1 MCNSRAATI
10 VSPAPRRTGLG
21 HKVLQ
26 NLLAS
31 AGVFEHKAGAD
42 GRRMTRSTTLIR
54 DDHSMK
60 VWAAAVA
67 VAVAVLLCG
76 VAAAQPAPPFG
87 TAAPGAAMPPQGLPP
102 VEGRA
107 DIWGHLTPDQRKE
120 LWQRLTPE
128 ERAAVWRRLTPE
140 QRQAIR
146 ERLTPEQRQAL
157 RERSAERPE
166 QFKGGP
172 GPGQKLS
179 PEQRRSL
186 RDAIRDAHRES
197 RHGRGGRPQ

>member
-1 MCNSRAATI
+1 
-10 VSPAPRRTGLG
+10 
-21 HKVLQ
+21 
-26 NLLAS
+26 
-31 AGVFEHKAGAD
+31 
-42 GRRMTRSTTLIR
+42 MTRSTTLIR
-54 DDHSMK
+54 GHQSMK
-60 VWAAAVA
+60 VWAAAAA
-67 VAVAVLLCG
+67 VAALLCG
-76 VAAAQPAPPFG
+76 VAVAQPAPPFD
-87 TAAPGAAMPPQGLPP
+87 TAAPAAAMPPQGLPP
-102 VEGRA
+102 AEGRA

-172 GPGQKLS
+172 APGQKLS
-179 PEQRRSL
+179 PEERRRL

-197 RHGRGGRPQ
+197 RRGRGGRPE